1 MYIRVCA
8 CKGVRESPGN
18 ASQEGVGLVFPIF
31 LPLFCIEKFDVI
43 ETEAIMDK
51 SVDGFVYGRHV
62 ESSVVNDV
70 GDRIYRIIVNRRK
83 FRDSDY
89 SARCLAEDIGVG
101 HTCLSAV
108 MRIRYKCS
116 YSTFVNRCRI
126 NEAKKLMACSEND
139 KYTLEDIS
147 FMSGF
152 SNRQS
157 FFKNFNRFAGMSPSE
172 YRKKLHDGRIL

>member
-1 MYIRVCA
+1 M
-8 CKGVRESPGN
+8 RESPGN

-139 KYTLEDIS
+139 KYTLDDIS
-147 FMSGF
+147 FMWVFQIDNHF
-152 SNRQS
+152 SRISTVLRECLPANTG
-157 FFKNFNRFAGMSPSE
+157 KNCMTEE
-172 YRKKLHDGRIL
+172 YCKTL